1 MAKPAF
7 IITLDTEGDNLW
19 ESGPV
24 ITTQNTV
31 LPRFQALCEKYS
43 FKPVWLTNYEM
54 ATDDAYIEFAQD
66 VIAGRPGD
74 RHASAC
80 LEQPAAEGTDVR
92 R

>member
-24 ITTQNTV
+24 ITTQNTRF

-54 ATDDAYIEFAQD
+54 ACLLYTSDAADD
-66 VIAGRPGD
+66 
-74 RHASAC
+74 
-80 LEQPAAEGTDVR
+80 LQPV
-92 R
+92 